1 MKVRLNL
8 STKPLETH
16 RKFLAGAGILGVVAG
31 LFFIGL
37 GLHVYAV
44 RRGDEVFRERVVAV
58 RSEMVNLDRQ
68 RAELEQFFS
77 RPENAKLHDRSAF
90 LNTLID
96 EQSLNWTQMFM
107 DLEKILPAGVRVVS
121 IEQKHDKGVVEV
133 KLTIGATSDE
143 AEAQVFAENPEL
155 QRDKQHAKTERPNTR
170 ATGGICSAEIAH
182 ASASR
187 SEDGCCGSVHYARR
201 ATAATSAATSDA
213 AGQYEIFWLRHDSQR
228 HCEARVSQRWQP
240 YLHRGR
246 EGRHA
251 AAGKFR
257 VTKIGN
263 ANLDFEEITGR
274 RHGSTQL
281 TEEPVTA
288 PASASLSS

>member
-107 DLEKILPAGVRVVS
+107 DLERTLPPGVRIVH
-121 IEQKHDKGVVEV
+121 IEPKLDKGIVTVHFVVGAANEEAKLKLLKSFENSSSFSHV
-133 KLTIGATSDE
+133 ELLSDKAGTQQGADPLTIE
-143 AEAQVFAENPEL
+143 FVAEY
-155 QRDKQHAKTERPNTR
+155 PN
-170 ATGGICSAEIAH
+170 I
-182 ASASR
+182 
-187 SEDGCCGSVHYARR
+187 
-201 ATAATSAATSDA
+201 
-213 AGQYEIFWLRHDSQR
+213 
-228 HCEARVSQRWQP
+228 
-240 YLHRGR
+240 
-246 EGRHA
+246 
-251 AAGKFR
+251 
-257 VTKIGN
+257 
-263 ANLDFEEITGR
+263 
-274 RHGSTQL
+274 
-281 TEEPVTA
+281 
-288 PASASLSS
+288 

>member
-121 IEQKHDKGVVEV
+121 IEQKHDKGIVEV

-143 AEAQVFAENPEL
+143 AKLKFLHALEQSPSFSQLQVLNQTQSQAQQGSNDKVDVEL
-155 QRDKQHAKTERPNTR
+155 
-170 ATGGICSAEIAH
+170 SVVY
-182 ASASR
+182 SR
-187 SEDGCCGSVHYARR
+187 
-201 ATAATSAATSDA
+201 T
-213 AGQYEIFWLRHDSQR
+213 
-228 HCEARVSQRWQP
+228 
-240 YLHRGR
+240 
-246 EGRHA
+246 
-251 AAGKFR
+251 
-257 VTKIGN
+257 
-263 ANLDFEEITGR
+263 
-274 RHGSTQL
+274 
-281 TEEPVTA
+281 
-288 PASASLSS
+288 